1 MEHTFLRRHRW
12 RVVVVTIVVA
22 VIALICAGCV
32 SSRTYRTQLQTST
45 YCVASD
51 AGDCAK
57 DVVHVIGGT
66 PQGSTPVLVGFV
78 EFDDQG
84 YLRRP
89 DLKEQLMAHVRK
101 LAQDR
106 PLLIAVFAHGWK
118 HNADAADGNVQAFN
132 HLLLKLAAADA
143 AVCVNAPCQKRQVVG
158 IYVGWRGLS
167 NRMEPFNT
175 LTFWGRKGRAH
186 RVGGDGVTEVLAE
199 LAKIKT
205 TKRVGE
211 DAQQSRLIVTG
222 HSFGGAVIYNAVNQM
237 LIRDTAFLNQRRV
250 ARNVADLIVLV
261 NPAFEAA
268 RFHSIQRKAA
278 GFTFQPKQKPI
289 LAIFTSEAD
298 IATKRA
304 FPAGRTLA
312 TLFSEHRDAE
322 QRRENVQAIG
332 HYPPFQTHTLTLR
345 RGNSVTPAE
354 LEDVACAWKAYSSG
368 DTDRWDA
375 GTVALTRLAPPDSG
389 SRRFNPYMVASV
401 EKGIISG
408 HNDIWGEQFSD
419 FLYRFVAVQTYGL
432 CGSNAEAASEQ

>member
-1 MEHTFLRRHRW
+1 MEQTFLRRHRW
-12 RVVVVTIVVA
+12 RLVAVAIVVA
-22 VIALICAGCV
+22 IVALACAGCV
-32 SSRTYRTQLQTST
+32 SGRTYRTHLKTSD
-45 YCVASD
+45 YCVSNH
-51 AGDCAK
+51 AGDCAQ
-57 DVVHVIGGT
+57 DVLHAVGGT
-66 PQGSTPVLVGFV
+66 SPGSASVLVGFV

-89 DLKEQLMAHVRK
+89 DLKDQLLAHVRS

-106 PLLIAVFAHGWK
+106 SLLIAVFAHGWK

-132 HLLLKLAAADA
+132 RLLLKLAAADA
-143 AVCVNAPCQKRQVVG
+143 AACANASCRKRQVVG
-158 IYVGWRGLS
+158 VYIGWRGLS

-199 LAKIKT
+199 LAK
-205 TKRVGE
+205 VNASNDE
-211 DAQQSRLIVTG
+211 NRLIVTG
-222 HSFGGAVIYNAVNQM
+222 HSFGGAVIYNAINQI
-237 LIRDTAFLNQRRV
+237 LIRDTAFLNHDRV

-268 RFHSIQRKAA
+268 RFHAIQRKAA
-278 GFTFQPKQKPI
+278 GFTFEPKQKPI

-322 QRRENVQAIG
+322 QRRENIQAIG
-332 HYPPFQTHTLTLR
+332 HYAPFRTHALTL
-345 RGNSVTPAE
+345 GADGAASAD
-354 LEDVACAWKAYSSG
+354 LDDIACDWKAYSKG
-368 DTDRWDA
+368 DVDRWDA
-375 GTVALTRLAPPDSG
+375 GAVTLTRLAPPGSG
-389 SRRFNPYMVASV
+389 SQRFNPYMVASV
-401 EKGIISG
+401 EKDIISG

-432 CGSNAEAASEQ
+432 CGSSADVASQQ